1 MSRIYRLSLMG
12 LSLLVLLI
20 VGWVIEGSFDFLLN
34 DFWFAAGF
42 LLLITLSLVDQPHFS
57 KDSNIFVNAITAG
70 MSLLLVPDSER
81 DITYW
86 IFLGVIA
93 YLLASSYVL
102 MFLRNRNLG
111 SESKPIQVLS
121 RINRQLGQPTVIFSA
136 LFLWGA
142 IRQFTMMS
150 EQFNALL
157 VFWIVFMVLNV
168 PAVAKTIESLF
179 DKESYEKH
187 DEVIGS
193 IIASKS
199 GNLYSMALKKGN
211 KVHLG
216 EGVLFC
222 DGAIEDVHHGIVV
235 STSQL
240 SDSVWADIMCFSAD
254 NTQQNMTFKL
264 KPNLVYK
271 SDSLFEYNNRYV
283 GTVAA
288 GTSVNLLRFEYKD
301 FVPLQV
307 GELLEVETNDKKIVY
322 QVTDACIRE
331 ESLQGDNE
339 QRMTLGEAVQLG
351 VWNAEEGRFDLYG
364 WTPNCS
370 SAVLVAANP
379 EEETKVS
386 EGEIVIGAV
395 PGSDFPVIMD
405 KESAI
410 THHLAI
416 LGVTGTGK
424 SHFARNLIR
433 SIADKEQKIIVVDLT
448 GEYEKMF
455 PGIKKIVDAD
465 NSEKAFNAI
474 ETIAKQNAEFA
485 NKRDQGKIKTS
496 EETLKTVFYNSIKG
510 FLEGDDTTAL
520 FELPDITN
528 RSSIF
533 EYVRWFFWCL
543 FETSKTKANFGKR
556 VCVVLEEAHTVV
568 PEYNSMGANDSASKA
583 SVNSIAQ
590 IALQGRKYNIGL
602 IVIAQRTANVSKTIL
617 TQCNSIVA
625 FQEFDKTS
633 TDFLSSY
640 MSPSHLKAL
649 STLKFRTG
657 IAVGKAFKSTVPML
671 FEVPYIKEEPQCPAE
686 IEDKEDEF
694 IF

>member
-1 MSRIYRLSLMG
+1 MG
-12 LSLLVLLI
+12 LSLIVLLI
-20 VGWVIEGSFDFLLN
+20 VGWAIEGSFDFLLN

-86 IFLGVIA
+86 IFLCVIA

-102 MFLRNRNLG
+102 MLLRNRRLG

-121 RINRQLGQPTVIFSA
+121 RVNRQIGQPTVIFSA

-150 EQFNALL
+150 GQFNALL

-179 DKESYEKH
+179 DKESFEKA

-199 GNLYSMALKKGN
+199 GNLYSMVLKKGN

-240 SDSVWADIMCFSAD
+240 SDSVWADIMCFPAD
-254 NTQQNMTFKL
+254 NTQQNTTLKL

-271 SDSLFEYNNRYV
+271 SDSLFEYSNRYV

-288 GTSVNLLRFEYKD
+288 GTSVNVLRFEYKD

-307 GELLEVETNDKKIVY
+307 GELLEVETNDKRIVY
-322 QVTDACIRE
+322 QVTDACIHE

-370 SAVLVAANP
+370 SAVLVATNP

-386 EGEIVIGAV
+386 ESEIVIGVV

-433 SIADKEQKIIVVDLT
+433 KIADDEQRMIIVDLT
-448 GEYEKMF
+448 GEYQQMF
-455 PGIKKIVDAD
+455 PNIKRIIDEERSKQ
-465 NSEKAFNAI
+465 AFDAI
-474 ETIAKQNAEFA
+474 EALASENAKWPD
-485 NKRDQGKIKTS
+485 KRDHKVIDANEKI
-496 EETLKTVFYNSIKG
+496 LKSVFYKSIRE
-510 FLEGDDTTAL
+510 FLEGSETKSL
-520 FELPDITN
+520 FELPDISN

-533 EYVRWFFWCL
+533 EYVRWFFWCM
-543 FETSKTKANFGKR
+543 FETSKTTGNFGKR

-568 PEYNSMGANDSASKA
+568 PEFNAMGTSDNASKA

-671 FEVPYIKEEPQCPAE
+671 FEVPYIEEEPQCPTKV
-686 IEDKEDEF
+686 EDKEDNNSALSAL
-694 IF
+694 